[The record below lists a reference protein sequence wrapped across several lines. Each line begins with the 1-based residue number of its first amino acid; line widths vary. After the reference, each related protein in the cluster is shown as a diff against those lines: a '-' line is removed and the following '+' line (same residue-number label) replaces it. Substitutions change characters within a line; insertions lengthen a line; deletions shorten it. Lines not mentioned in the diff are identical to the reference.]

1 MPVNDDRRQLVR
13 YAWLSVAAAVSTM
26 AIKFVA
32 FAVTSSIG
40 LLSDALES
48 SVNLVA
54 AVGAVI
60 ALTIASRPADAE
72 HEYGHAKAEY
82 FSSFAEGAMIMFA
95 AATIALTAINR
106 LLNPQQLD
114 HLGIGVA
121 ISIGASLINL
131 AVALVLLRVGRRM
144 RSIALEAD
152 GKHLMTDVWTTV
164 GVVTAVMLVGLTGWE
179 WLDPVIALAVA
190 ANIVVSGL
198 RLVAR
203 SSRGLMDAALP
214 EQQRDTIEDVLER
227 HTSANTLFHGVRTR
241 ESGHRAFMSVHV
253 LVPGAWSVQR
263 AHDFVETVETDLRA
277 AVDDLTVDTHIEPL
291 EDPRSFSDEGL
302 DRRNVPPSAHP
313 GFARRAR
320 GDRHAP

>member
-1 MPVNDDRRQLVR
+1 MTDDRRTLIR
-13 YAWLSVAAAVSTM
+13 YAWLSVAAALTTM

-32 FAVTSSIG
+32 FAVTSSVG

-48 SVNLVA
+48 TVNLVA
-54 AVGAVI
+54 AAGAVI
-60 ALTIASRPADAE
+60 ALTIAARPADSE

-82 FSSFAEGAMIMFA
+82 FASFAEGAMIMFA
-95 AATIALTAINR
+95 AATIAWTAVDR
-106 LLNPQQLD
+106 LRNPEDLG

-121 ISIGASLINL
+121 ISVVASLINL
-131 AVALVLLRVGRRM
+131 AVALTLLRVGRRR

-152 GKHLMTDVWTTV
+152 GRHLLTDVWTTA
-164 GVVTAVMLVGLTGWE
+164 GVVGAVMLIGVTGWE
-179 WLDPVIALAVA
+179 WLDPVIALVVA
-190 ANIVVSGL
+190 ANVVVSGV

-203 SSRGLMDAALP
+203 SSRGLMDATLP
-214 EQQRDTIEDVLER
+214 EHQRDAIDRVLEH
-227 HTSANTLFHGVRTR
+227 HTSANTIFHGVRSR

-263 AHDFVETVETDLRA
+263 AHDFAETVENDLRA
-277 AVDDLTVDTHIEPL
+277 AVEDLTVDTHIEPL

-302 DRRNVPPSAHP
+302 DRRSVPPSAQP

-320 GDRHAP
+320 GDT

>member
-1 MPVNDDRRQLVR
+1 MNDDRRSLVR

-32 FAVTSSIG
+32 FGVTSSVG

-48 SVNLVA
+48 TVNLVA
-54 AVGAVI
+54 AGGAVI
-60 ALTIASRPADAE
+60 ALSIASRPADAE

-95 AATIALTAINR
+95 AATIAWTAIDR
-106 LLNPQQLD
+106 LLHPRQLE
-114 HLGIGVA
+114 HLGVGVA
-121 ISIGASLINL
+121 ISMGAALINL
-131 AVALVLLRVGRRM
+131 GVAVVLLRVGRRA

-152 GKHLMTDVWTTV
+152 GKHLLTDVWTSI
-164 GVVTAVMLVGLTGWE
+164 GVVSGVMLVGLTGWE
-179 WLDPVIALAVA
+179 WLDPAVALAVA
-190 ANIVVSGL
+190 AHIVISGL
-198 RLVAR
+198 QLVIR
-203 SSRGLMDAALP
+203 SSRGLMDATLP
-214 EQQRDTIEDVLER
+214 EQQRDAIEEVLQR
-227 HTSANTLFHGVRTR
+227 HTSANTLFHGVRSR

-263 AHDFVETVETDLRA
+263 AHDFVETVEADLRA
-277 AVDDLTVDTHIEPL
+277 AVADLTVDTHIEPL
-291 EDPRSFSDEGL
+291 EDPRSFADEGL
-302 DRRNVPPSAHP
+302 DRRSVPPSAQP

>member
-1 MPVNDDRRQLVR
+1 MPVSDDRRLLVR
-13 YAWLSVAAAVSTM
+13 YAWLSVVAALTTM

-32 FAVTSSIG
+32 FTVTSSVG

-48 SVNLVA
+48 TVNLVA
-54 AVGAVI
+54 AAGAVI
-60 ALTIASRPADAE
+60 ALTVASRPADAE

-95 AATIALTAINR
+95 AATIAWSAVDR
-106 LLNPQQLD
+106 LRNPQPLE
-114 HLGIGVA
+114 HLGAGVA
-121 ISIGASLINL
+121 ISTVASLINL
-131 AVALVLLRVGRRM
+131 VVALVLLRIGRRR

-152 GKHLMTDVWTTV
+152 GKHLLTDVWTTV
-164 GVVTAVMLVGLTGWE
+164 GVVAAVMLVGFTDWD
-179 WLDPVIALAVA
+179 WLDPVVALVVA
-190 ANIVVSGL
+190 ANIVVSGV

-203 SSRGLMDAALP
+203 SSRGLMDATLP
-214 EQQRDTIEDVLER
+214 EDQREAIEEVLR
-227 HTSANTLFHGVRTR
+227 HHTSANALFHGVRSR

-263 AHDFVETVETDLRA
+263 AHDFVETVEADLRA

-302 DRRNVPPSAHP
+302 DRRSVPPSAQP

-320 GDRHAP
+320 GDHPNL